1 MSRLNKLNTG
11 VLATTKV
18 KAPDT
23 INRQGHA
30 AYALGDELRL
40 LSMLNSL
47 KLETQYYRSTDKAM
61 VELVELVEKVARKD
75 PYLAAQCIVW
85 SRWEGEGM
93 RTTSHVAAAALASYI
108 SGKEW
113 AKRFYNAYDKKNK
126 RGGCICRP
134 DDMSEI
140 KIAYFSMNAPHKLS
154 MAMKKGFKSYIESL
168 PPYQMFKYKKP
179 VIDISNLVHPNPN
192 VTQDITVD
200 NRKVKSLTA
209 LMTGMHIAANTWEA
223 RQSAAGQEIAEQV
236 RKGELTAQEAE
247 LALDK
252 AKSENW
258 NDLLLKDN
266 LGILAALRNIRNI
279 LKTAN
284 INSIKKLCSMLEDVK
299 RIREGNIMP
308 MQIDTAYD
316 IVSSEFATT
325 ETGKMIMRSLL
336 KGYEL
341 SVANLGSALPG
352 KNLVILDCS
361 GSMAWNNIYNNRT
374 GITSRN
380 KTCLD
385 AASLVAATILKATGG
400 DLIMFGSGAK
410 EGSYNP
416 MKNVFDIARDLRVCN
431 MGGTNLATAFGLV
444 AKNWNNIQYDRIF
457 ILSDNECN
465 SGNNLVA
472 YKNLLSKCG
481 ASHLPYIYSVDMAAY
496 GTTPIKHDGRVNYY
510 YGFGYA
516 MFDDVAKLEFNPEA
530 HIDKV
535 KQIVI

>member
-30 AYALGDELRL
+30 AYSLGDELRL

-47 KLETQYYRSTDKAM
+47 KLETQCYRSTDKQM
-61 VELVELVEKVARKD
+61 LELIELVEKVARKD

-108 SGKEW
+108 SGQEW
-113 AKRFYNAYDKKNK
+113 AKRFYDAYDKKNK

-140 KIAYFSMNAPHKLS
+140 KIAYFSMNAPHKVS

-192 VTQDITVD
+192 VTQDIVVD
-200 NRKVKSLTA
+200 NRRVKSLTA
-209 LMTGMHIAANTWEA
+209 LMTGMHVSANTWEA

-258 NDLLLKDN
+258 NDLLLKDD

-299 RIREGNIMP
+299 RIKEGNIMP

-325 ETGKMIMRSLL
+325 ETGKLIMRSLL

-341 SVANLGSALPG
+341 SVANLGPALPG
-352 KNLVILDCS
+352 RNLVILDCS
-361 GSMAWNNIYNNRT
+361 GSMAWSNIYNTRT
-374 GITSRN
+374 GTASRSR
-380 KTCLD
+380 TCLD

-410 EGSYNP
+410 IGSYNP
-416 MKNVFDIARDLRVCN
+416 MQNVFDIAHSLRVCN
-431 MGGTNLATAFGLV
+431 MGGTNLATAFDLV
-444 AKNWNNIQYDRIF
+444 AKNWSNIQYDRIF

-465 SGNNLVA
+465 GGNNLIA

-481 ASHLPYIYSVDMAAY
+481 ASQLPYIYSVDMAAY

-516 MFDDVAKLEFNPEA
+516 MFDDVAKMEFNPEA
-530 HIDKV
+530 HIEKV